1 MIQLKIISVR
11 SMSADT
17 IDHFFNSD
25 AGIAEYIQKHFQD
38 TGRLVSR
45 TTRIS
50 EDFSTQTK
58 TLVFKSQ
65 EDYDDFIND
74 EVLQYQEI
82 LHNRYNKF
90 HNITTQQLISD
101 HQA

>member
-1 MIQLKIISVR
+1 MIQVKIISVR

-17 IDHFFNSD
+17 VDRFFNSD

-38 TGRLVSR
+38 TGRLIGKTS
-45 TTRIS
+45 RIS

-74 EVLQYQEI
+74 EILQYQEI
-82 LHNRYNKF
+82 LQNRYNKF
-90 HNITTQQLISD
+90 HNITTHQLVSAI
-101 HQA
+101 